1 MADLRCCV
9 SLNRRNPKRD
19 ANETEIMQAF
29 HHAGCWVTQL
39 SGAGIPDL
47 LVCYEGRLLLVEV
60 KMPGGLFT
68 KSQQHSFEDM
78 ACNDVPLFVVRSV
91 EDIPQTLRRFD
102 LTQSKHRSRD
112 ADN

>member
-1 MADLRCCV
+1 MVL

-39 SGAGIPDL
+39 SGAGIP
-47 LVCYEGRLLLVEV
+47 VLLVEV

-78 ACNDVPLFVVRSV
+78 ACNDVPLFVVRRV